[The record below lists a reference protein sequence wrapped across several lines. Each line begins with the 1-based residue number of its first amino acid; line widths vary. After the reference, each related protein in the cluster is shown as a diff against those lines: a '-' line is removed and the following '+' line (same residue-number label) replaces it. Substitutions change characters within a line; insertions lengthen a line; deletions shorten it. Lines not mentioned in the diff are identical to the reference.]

1 MGTVLR
7 RGSDGIRLT
16 GVRGDERIQDWI
28 FSYVSLQQR
37 VSQDHPLRAVRKLTD
52 AALGTLSPELDA

>member
-16 GVRGDERIQDWI
+16 GVRRDERIQDWI